1 MQYNRR
7 ESIEIAGIPETVTDE
22 CLEETTLGIL
32 EAIGVPKIEPYQVH
46 ACHRL
51 KKRNNTIIKF
61 TSRKFADAALHYR
74 SKLKNIRKTSF
85 GFAEGTKLFI
95 NESLC
100 RPYQFLNYKVRQA
113 AKVKKIFSYN
123 LWKGKLTIKIN
134 ETDRPIIISHIND
147 LIEYELAAQ
156 SDIDLFYKNF

>member
-1 MQYNRR
+1 MFRR
-7 ESIEIAGIPETVTDE
+7 SNPT
-22 CLEETTLGIL
+22 
-32 EAIGVPKIEPYQVH
+32 KY

-51 KKRNNTIIKF
+51 KKCNNTIIKF

-74 SKLKNIRKTSF
+74 SKLKNIRKNSF

-123 LWKGKLTIKIN
+123 LWKGKLTSKIN
-134 ETDRPIIISHIND
+134 ETDRAIIISHIND
-147 LIEYELAAQ
+147 LKEYELAAQ